1 MLRHNEARGFML
13 YHATLSTGH
22 GSHSAGA
29 DKRDLSFDFAK
40 GILIIL
46 VIIGHLLQYVIY
58 RDNGYWDSPY
68 FKSIYMFH
76 MPLFMAI
83 SGYLSSRALLRKSFA
98 RSVNERAI
106 QLLLPTLFWFA
117 LLEAAKV
124 AVFSPSS
131 SIVGGAFLNDLVGS
145 YWFIWATFASFLV
158 VKVLLT
164 IFRRLSMWIV
174 CISAFAVA
182 VLPVTFSIAPS
193 IRYTYPF
200 FCLGFLLSQSTEYRT
215 HFLPRNRSLLMF
227 FLAAIACACFLAWGK
242 DTYVYN
248 NLALIHDTAS
258 AEQVLLMFV
267 GSAAASW
274 IAFEIIVQ
282 LWKFSSST
290 RMARF
295 VAVELGQSTLLLY
308 LLQGT
313 VFRLM
318 DLVQF
323 GELWDLSTRISVA
336 GMLGVSIVVIA
347 MTVRFL
353 VRDLGWLS
361 RIVVGTSPRSEA
373 IKAQSATS

>member
-1 MLRHNEARGFML
+1 ML

-22 GSHSAGA
+22 GSHSAGT
-29 DKRDLSFDFAK
+29 DKRDLSFDFVK
-40 GILIIL
+40 GTLIIL

-58 RDNGYWDSPY
+58 PGNGYWDSPY

-106 QLLLPTLFWFA
+106 QLLLPTLFWWA

-124 AVFSPSS
+124 AVLLPSG
-131 SIVGGAFLNDLVGS
+131 SIVGVLNDLVGS
-145 YWFIWATFASFLV
+145 YWFIWATFVSFLL
-158 VKVLLT
+158 VKTLLT
-164 IFRRLSMWIV
+164 IFRRLAMWMV
-174 CISAFAVA
+174 CMSAFAVA
-182 VLPVTFSIAPS
+182 VLPLTISIAPS

-200 FCLGFLLSQSTEYRT
+200 FCLGFLLSQSTERQARI
-215 HFLPRNRSLLMF
+215 LPRNRFLLMF
-227 FLAAIACACFLAWGK
+227 PLAAIACACFLAWSK
-242 DTYVYN
+242 ETYVYN

-258 AEQVLLMFV
+258 ARQVLLMFA
-267 GSAAASW
+267 GSAVASW
-274 IAFEIIVQ
+274 IAFETIVQ
-282 LWKFSSST
+282 LWKFSSSN
-290 RMARF
+290 RIARF
-295 VAVELGQSTLLLY
+295 IAVELGQSTLLLY

-318 DLVQF
+318 DFVQF

-347 MTVRFL
+347 MTVRFI

-361 RIVVGTSPRSEA
+361 RIVIGTSPRSEA
-373 IKAQSATS
+373 LKAQSATN